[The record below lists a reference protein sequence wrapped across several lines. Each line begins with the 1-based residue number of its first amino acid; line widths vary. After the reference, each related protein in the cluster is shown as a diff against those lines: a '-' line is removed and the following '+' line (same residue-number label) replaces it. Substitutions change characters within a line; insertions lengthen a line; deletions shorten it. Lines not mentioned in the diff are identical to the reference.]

1 MSASSLKADHHQIV
15 AACPVCANGRHM
27 QLRPLLFDHLG
38 GEREQLWKNGEVFSY
53 APEVAAKSWFA
64 SIALA

>member
-53 APEVAAKSWFA
+53 GT
-64 SIALA
+64 